1 MSIQI
6 LLQLQKAI
14 IIGLLVIA
22 AAFWGFG
29 LYLDGFYYENAPREP
44 VLAEGRIH
52 PEVIHHGTHVFLT
65 ERELFN
71 FNVLLPSISIG
82 SVLIAGL
89 LSMRWKLFGFT
100 KDFKGVDFFSWFRKN
115 KKT

>member
-1 MSIQI
+1 LS
-6 LLQLQKAI
+6 QLQKAI

-29 LYLDGFYYENAPREP
+29 LCLDGFYYKNAPREP

-71 FNVLLPSISIG
+71 FNVLFPSISIG

-89 LSMRWKLFGFT
+89 LSLRWKLFGFS
-100 KDFKGVDFFSWFRKN
+100 KDFKSVGFFRFRKN

>member
-1 MSIQI
+1 M
-6 LLQLQKAI
+6 LQLQKAI

-29 LYLDGFYYENAPREP
+29 LYLDGFYYKNAPREP

-71 FNVLLPSISIG
+71 FNVLFPSISIG

-89 LSMRWKLFGFT
+89 LSLRWKLFGFS
-100 KDFKGVDFFSWFRKN
+100 KDFKSVGFFRFRKN

>member
-1 MSIQI
+1 VSIQI
-6 LLQLQKAI
+6 LLPLKKVI

-22 AAFWGFG
+22 AVFWGFG

-65 ERELFN
+65 ERELFK
-71 FNVLLPSISIG
+71 FNVLFPSISIG
-82 SVLIAGL
+82 SVMIAGL